1 LPRGSEVTT
10 VARSSRGRE
19 GLGTRQAIYE
29 AALDAF
35 AENGYAGA
43 SLRDIARRVG
53 IEVASLYNHID
64 SKEELLF
71 RIIETTSDEIVAEL
85 RAAVDAA
92 PPDDPCQRLI
102 HATARNVTY
111 HAGHPRN
118 SFVGNVELR
127 SLTPEHYIEA
137 IRFRHEVEEL
147 FIELAQEC
155 IDAGFLPPD
164 AHAKVVAYHL
174 LALGT
179 TVPAWFDKSG
189 PLTPDDIAASAVDLV
204 LNGLRKR

>member
-1 LPRGSEVTT
+1 MTT
-10 VARSSRGRE
+10 VAKGARARE
-19 GLGTRQAIYE
+19 GMGTRQAIYE

-71 RIIETTSDEIVAEL
+71 RIIETTSNEMVDEL
-85 RAAVDAA
+85 RAAIDAA
-92 PPDDPCQRLI
+92 PPGDPRQRLLQ
-102 HATARNVTY
+102 ATAQNIIF
-111 HAGHPRN
+111 HASRPRN

-127 SLTPEHYIEA
+127 SLTPEHYMQA
-137 IRFRHEVEEL
+137 IRWRHEVETL
-147 FIELAQEC
+147 FINLVQEC
-155 IDAGFLPPD
+155 VDADFLPAD
-164 AHAKVVAYHL
+164 SQVKVVAYHL

-179 TVPAWFDKSG
+179 TVPAWFDQSG
-189 PLTPDDIAASAVDLV
+189 PLSPADIAASAAELV
-204 LNGLRKR
+204 LHGLRKRSPHQR